1 MKCSS
6 IKSSKTGKRHVWA
19 VFPLLSLLLFAA
31 CGENETFE
39 EPDTVPPSAVTAL
52 NAIVGD
58 GQVTLNWTDPT
69 EDDFDH
75 VEITCSRSEEKI
87 FVEKGI
93 QTALITGLI
102 NGEEYTF
109 SLTTVDA
116 AGNAGRSVVTPPC
129 IPVSVDPDDVTP
141 PAEVSELS
149 GEAGNGKVTLRWT
162 DPTDADFAKVSI
174 TYSPGGT
181 TAIEI
186 GKGRQEAVIAG
197 LKNGSE
203 YVFTLKTADV
213 AGNMSTGIV
222 SDGFTPE
229 ATAVT
234 PPSGTSVNYTINGVP
249 FTMIYVEGGTFTMGS
264 DAEAAL
270 PGTQRANQAHEHQV
284 TLSSYWIGE
293 TEVTI
298 ALWNAVMG
306 SGGGSNTTPVA
317 SITRN

>member
-129 IPVSVDPDDVTP
+129 IPVSVDPGDVTP

-162 DPTDADFAKVSI
+162 DPTDARRDNSH
-174 TYSPGGT
+174 
-181 TAIEI
+181 
-186 GKGRQEAVIAG
+186 R
-197 LKNGSE
+197 
-203 YVFTLKTADV
+203 D
-213 AGNMSTGIV
+213 
-222 SDGFTPE
+222 
-229 ATAVT
+229 
-234 PPSGTSVNYTINGVP
+234 
-249 FTMIYVEGGTFTMGS
+249 
-264 DAEAAL
+264 
-270 PGTQRANQAHEHQV
+270 R
-284 TLSSYWIGE
+284 
-293 TEVTI
+293 
-298 ALWNAVMG
+298 
-306 SGGGSNTTPVA
+306 
-317 SITRN
+317 